1 MLRWI
6 CLFCCCFYSTIS
18 FANEIRILSVDEP
31 PANYLNEKNEP
42 DGYAVDIIN
51 ALKKEVGSKSEIE
64 FTPEARAI
72 NLIRTQPNIILFSI
86 SRTPFRENDYRWIGP
101 IFTKKWEVYTLKTS
115 DFKVNNFEDLK
126 TLPVIGLV
134 RGDVREEWLINKK
147 LTNLHSVTHHQQN
160 IQRLLMGRVSAIV
173 YEKSGLTQLM
183 NEMKIDSSIIESIF
197 TINEAPVYIAVS
209 KRTSFKTFKV
219 WQRAFENIKRN
230 EKLKQISTLWQS
242 RLMEDF
248 KIESKISNQLLT
260 F

>member
-1 MLRWI
+1 M
-6 CLFCCCFYSTIS
+6 
-18 FANEIRILSVDEP
+18 
-31 PANYLNEKNEP
+31 
-42 DGYAVDIIN
+42 
-51 ALKKEVGSKSEIE
+51 
-64 FTPEARAI
+64 
-72 NLIRTQPNIILFSI
+72 
-86 SRTPFRENDYRWIGP
+86 
-101 IFTKKWEVYTLKTS
+101 YTLKTS

-197 TINEAPVYIAVS
+197 TITEAPVYIAVS

-230 EKLKQISTLWQS
+230 EKLKQISTLW
-242 RLMEDF
+242 
-248 KIESKISNQLLT
+248 
-260 F
+260 